1 MCKDQYRV
9 QLAETPMR
17 IKRLLLIMLT
27 AAAGSA
33 LNPAAAQGLSPEA
46 QYQQDLLR
54 CEQEQSMVD
63 IEACKKEAGA
73 ALQATKTNA
82 LGNGQ
87 GANYQ
92 ANERA
97 RCMALPESQRQDCL
111 LLLSGQN
118 TQVKGSVTGGGVLR
132 ETTITIPAQP
142 STPSQAPMPPAAPE
156 AATPSAIRP

>member
-1 MCKDQYRV
+1 
-9 QLAETPMR
+9 MR
-17 IKRLLLIMLT
+17 IKRFLLTVLAT
-27 AAAGSA
+27 GAAGV
-33 LNPAAAQGLSPEA
+33 LNPVMAQGLSPEA

-54 CEQEQSMVD
+54 CEQEQSLVD

-97 RCMALPESQRQDCL
+97 RCMALPEDQRADCL

-118 TQVKGSVTGGGVLR
+118 TQVKGSVTQGGVLR

-142 STPSQAPMPPAAPE
+142 SAPAQAPIPASPE
-156 AATPSAIRP
+156 AATPSPIRP